1 MKIVLMGMKLS
12 HNMWI
17 INRVKNDQGSHNEAK
32 CHICGYKFN
41 IDIFTQKDVAMIM
54 EAHSCNKNRG

>member
-1 MKIVLMGMKLS
+1 
-12 HNMWI
+12 MWI

>member
-1 MKIVLMGMKLS
+1 MLVEIEGNFSL
-12 HNMWI
+12 MWI
-17 INRVKNDQGSHNEAK
+17 IDRVKDDHRGYNQAR
-32 CHICGYKFN
+32 CHGCGYVFN